1 MKRIAIFVS
10 GGGTDMQSVIDSI
23 KRGEINGKVVLVIAS
38 KKGIYAIE
46 RAIKENIPYKVF
58 PKENYPSLDAMD
70 DEILK
75 VLNEYKIDLIVL
87 AGYLNILT
95 EKLVKSYDRK
105 IINIHPSLIPK
116 HCGKGYYGIRV
127 HKSVIESGDTVS
139 GATVHYVDENA
150 DTGEIIMQ
158 KTVPVYDTDTPEIL
172 QERVLELEHRLLP
185 EAVKKLCEE

>member
-58 PKENYPSLDAMD
+58 PKDNYPSLDAMD

-172 QERVLELEHRLLP
+172 QKRVLELEHRLLP

>member
-23 KRGEINGKVVLVIAS
+23 KKGEINGKVVLVIAS
-38 KKGIYAIE
+38 KNGIYAIE
-46 RAIKENIPYKVF
+46 RAKKENIPYRVF
-58 PKENYPSLDAMD
+58 LKEDYASLNDMDA
-70 DEILK
+70 EILK
-75 VLNEYKIDLIVL
+75 VLNEFKIDLIVL

-95 EKLVKSYDRK
+95 EKLVKAYERK

-127 HKSVIESGDTVS
+127 HRSVIESGDKIS

-158 KTVPVYDTDTPEIL
+158 KTVPVYDTDTPESL

-185 EAVKKLCEE
+185 EAVKKLCGK

>member
-38 KKGIYAIE
+38 KNGIYAIE

>member
-1 MKRIAIFVS
+1 
-10 GGGTDMQSVIDSI
+10 MQSVIDSI

-46 RAIKENIPYKVF
+46 RAKKENIPYKVF
-58 PKENYPSLDAMD
+58 PKDNYPSLDAMD